1 MQFAQCITEYNCQFS
16 IVRQNSK
23 DICLLKLKFV
33 FKKLKAAKVK
43 FSESVSNVI
52 LIYMYKVRNHHP
64 EKLLDFINIYL
75 GRRRLQSAT

>member
-16 IVRQNSK
+16 IVRENSK
-23 DICLLKLKFV
+23 DICLLKFV

-52 LIYMYKVRNHHP
+52 LIYIYKVRNHYP
-64 EKLLDFINIYL
+64 EKLLYFINIYF